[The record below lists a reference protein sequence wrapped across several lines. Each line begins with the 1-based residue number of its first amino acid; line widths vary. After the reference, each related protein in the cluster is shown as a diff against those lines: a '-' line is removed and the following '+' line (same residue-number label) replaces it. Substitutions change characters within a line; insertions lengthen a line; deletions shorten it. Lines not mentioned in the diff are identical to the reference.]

1 MSTEQTGSPDQVESA
16 DTNLKPNQQ
25 DDPTRRSA
33 LYDFRRPD
41 RVAKDQLRSIHSL
54 HENFAR
60 SVASSLSAYLR
71 TYVSSQLIAVEQLS
85 FSEVLAAISSP
96 TSIVALRMR
105 PHEGSALLEVSNSI
119 VFPMIEILLGGTGK
133 TLQNINRDTTEIE
146 RSILDGVLRL
156 LLKDLT
162 VAWQT
167 MAEIEFFLEGY
178 QSGPDLF
185 RFFPPNEAMLEVSM
199 ELTMGQH
206 KGLII
211 ISIPSIIVKMQRQK
225 LNQQVKLKKGK
236 RSDSDYERMLRLV
249 QPAQVN
255 ADVRLNG
262 QVLLL
267 KDLVEMN
274 VGDVVSLGYAVTR
287 PLDLH
292 LNGTRKF
299 RGQVI
304 SKGVK
309 RGFHVTDSAETS
321 GS

>member
-1 MSTEQTGSPDQVESA
+1 MPDQIAPQNEMP
-16 DTNLKPNQQ
+16 DTAANVNQAQQ
-25 DDPTRRSA
+25 DDPARRSA

-85 FSEVLAAISSP
+85 FSEVLAAVSSP

-105 PHEGSALLEVSNSI
+105 PHEGSALLEVGNSI

-133 TLQNINRDTTEIE
+133 TPQNINRDTTEIE

-156 LLKDLT
+156 VLKDLT

-167 MAEIEFFLEGY
+167 MAAEIEFFLEGY

-236 RSDSDYERMLRLV
+236 RNDSDYERMLRLV

-262 QVLLL
+262 QVLVL

-299 RGQVI
+299 RGQVV
-304 SKGVK
+304 SKGAK
-309 RGFHVTDSAETS
+309 RGFHVTDSAETV
-321 GS
+321 G

>member
-1 MSTEQTGSPDQVESA
+1 MPDQIASQNETSGTAGNV
-16 DTNLKPNQQ
+16 NQQ
-25 DDPTRRSA
+25 DDSSKRSA

-85 FSEVLAAISSP
+85 FSEVLAAVSSP

-105 PHEGSALLEVSNSI
+105 PHEGAALLEVSNSI

-133 TLQNINRDTTEIE
+133 TPQNISRDTTEIE

-156 LLKDLT
+156 VLKDLT

-167 MAEIEFFLEGY
+167 MAAEIEFFLEGY

-267 KDLVEMN
+267 RDLVEMN

-299 RGQVI
+299 RGQII
-304 SKGVK
+304 SKGSK
-309 RGFHVTDSAETS
+309 RGFHVTDSAETM
-321 GS
+321 

>member
-1 MSTEQTGSPDQVESA
+1 MSTEQTESSEQVESA
-16 DTNLKPNQQ
+16 AANLKPNQQ

-119 VFPMIEILLGGTGK
+119 VFPIIEILLGGTGK

-236 RSDSDYERMLRLV
+236 RNDSDYERMLRLV

-267 KDLVEMN
+267 RDLVEMN
-274 VGDVVSLGYAVTR
+274 VGDVVSLGHAVTR

-304 SKGVK
+304 RKGAK
-309 RGFHVTDSAETS
+309 RGFHVTDSAETAS
-321 GS
+321 

>member
-1 MSTEQTGSPDQVESA
+1 MSDQIVSPDEVEA
-16 DTNLKPNQQ
+16 AANNLKQGSQ

-85 FSEVLAAISSP
+85 FSEVLAAVSSP

-105 PHEGSALLEVSNSI
+105 PHEGAALLEVSNSI
-119 VFPMIEILLGGTGK
+119 VFPIIEILLGGTGK
-133 TLQNINRDTTEIE
+133 TPQNINRETTEIE

-156 LLKDLT
+156 VLKDLT

-236 RSDSDYERMLRLV
+236 RNDSDYERMLRLV
-249 QPAQVN
+249 QPAHVN

-267 KDLVEMN
+267 RDLVDMS
-274 VGDVVSLGYAVTR
+274 VGDVVSLGYAVNR

-304 SKGVK
+304 SKGPK
-309 RGFHVTDSAETS
+309 RGFHITDSAES
-321 GS
+321 VG

>member
-1 MSTEQTGSPDQVESA
+1 MSEQTISQGEIEETAS
-16 DTNLKPNQQ
+16 NLKQGQ
-25 DDPTRRSA
+25 DDPTKRSA

-85 FSEVLAAISSP
+85 FSEVLAAVASP

-105 PHEGSALLEVSNSI
+105 PHEGAALLEVSNSI
-119 VFPMIEILLGGTGK
+119 VFPIIEILLGGTGK
-133 TLQNINRDTTEIE
+133 TPQQNINRETTEIE

-236 RSDSDYERMLRLV
+236 RNDTDYERMLRLL

-267 KDLVEMN
+267 KDLVDMS

-299 RGQVI
+299 RGQI
-304 SKGVK
+304 INKGVK
-309 RGFHVTDSAETS
+309 RGFHITDSAES
-321 GS
+321 VG